1 MSVRHTQRTQPDDSF
16 WPGDD
21 ISHSRPHQPFWNYDK
36 KEGGHTTDL
45 NKDGTW
51 DPTTSVSTQQH
62 PSLYH
67 HLGTEHTP
75 PSWHKGYRADT
86 VHDQQGYANQFYDD
100 YASPNVQQHHNF
112 GTQHTAGGEWAL
124 NDDFLSDQADQA
136 HNSAFDDA
144 FQSDQAAGLPSFE
157 SVIPQYNPVTQH
169 DSYHQPSFAYPSA
182 SSVTHQHDSQAGRL
196 PTLAYPSATQSH
208 SSVRHQHDSQARR
221 LPSFES
227 LGLPPIES
235 LTNSSR
241 PPHNSAYNTSGYST
255 QQNPLWSHP
264 SLTSQL
270 DTTYADTISKNT
282 NPPTYASKFQTPNLT
297 LKEFMMAQQHS
308 LNGLQTMATGAFPR
322 KKGWKC

>member
-51 DPTTSVSTQQH
+51 DPTTSVSPQQH
-62 PSLYH
+62 QSLYH

-75 PSWHKGYRADT
+75 PSWHEGYRADT

-112 GTQHTAGGEWAL
+112 GTQHTAAGKEVWAL
-124 NDDFLSDQADQA
+124 NDAFLSDQA
-136 HNSAFDDA
+136 
-144 FQSDQAAGLPSFE
+144 GPFE
-157 SVIPQYNPVTQH
+157 SAHQSYPGTKQSYSSVIQQH
-169 DSYHQPSFAYPSA
+169 DSY
-182 SSVTHQHDSQAGRL
+182 AGRL
-196 PTLAYPSATQSH
+196 PTLAYPSATRSH
-208 SSVRHQHDSQARR
+208 SSVTRQQGGI

-255 QQNPLWSHP
+255 QQNPLWSQP
-264 SLTSQL
+264 SLISQL
-270 DTTYADTISKNT
+270 DNGVNPPYANTISTNTTYASNLQA
-282 NPPTYASKFQTPNLT
+282 PRPTFE
-297 LKEFMMAQQHS
+297 EFMIAQQHS
-308 LNGLQTMATGAFPR
+308 LNGLQTMDTGAFPR